1 MKLFR
6 KTLESS
12 EKHITDDHEEYCP
25 NADDS
30 DSDVEDA
37 DQEIGSQRLSF
48 KERCANLEQKMANV
62 MEELRNSTNGK
73 SLQQSCKILKQNQRK
88 WLLVEDQF
96 GRTCLH
102 IAVEKNEIQLA
113 EGLLVSGAEVNRP
126 EGCGVTPLM
135 TAIIKEYLGMTQ
147 LLLKYNA
154 KTHGTFAG
162 LIPSPVELAKS
173 VDNAA
178 LKSVVLNHARQEVKE
193 EESIFAEYLGNTEV
207 GSNNSTD
214 ELCQHGEEETN
225 SDDMINVRRRMI
237 TFGDQK
243 TCSNIRAVRNRA
255 PDEFSTFTEKPGDFH
270 TEAYLAQCCGKML
283 GPSGFYYVVRQLL
296 GRKQVTSKS
305 FQKIFKEG
313 NLERCIDALKDF
325 TWGLDIAVVREFEN
339 SAYFPEKETMSH
351 SQDPSY
357 LLYNRFQG
365 WVEECSKDVVFSYHK
380 ENIFEHLFL
389 LDFFHNSVQLGNG
402 KALEACYFLLA
413 PIFFAAD

>member
-6 KTLESS
+6 KTLESN

-113 EGLLVSGAEVNRP
+113 EALLVSGAEVNRP

-147 LLLKYNA
+147 LLLKHNA

-178 LKSVVLNHARQEVKE
+178 LKSVVLNHSRQEENE

-207 GSNNSTD
+207 RSNNSTD
-214 ELCQHGEEETN
+214 ELCQHGQEETN
-225 SDDMINVRRRMI
+225 SDDMINVRRRVI

-243 TCSNIRAVRNRA
+243 TFSNVRAVRNRA
-255 PDEFSTFTEKPGDFH
+255 PDE
-270 TEAYLAQCCGKML
+270 
-283 GPSGFYYVVRQLL
+283 
-296 GRKQVTSKS
+296 
-305 FQKIFKEG
+305 
-313 NLERCIDALKDF
+313 
-325 TWGLDIAVVREFEN
+325 
-339 SAYFPEKETMSH
+339 
-351 SQDPSY
+351 
-357 LLYNRFQG
+357 
-365 WVEECSKDVVFSYHK
+365 
-380 ENIFEHLFL
+380 
-389 LDFFHNSVQLGNG
+389 
-402 KALEACYFLLA
+402 
-413 PIFFAAD
+413 